1 MIERE
6 RAKQRKLQLTWC
18 SELDNLVHDRDSR
31 YSGEYLEEGLLASW
45 LKSAEGRDV
54 PASLW
59 QRVEAARDIAYEEEH
74 VRAKV
79 RLQFRVWCFPPF
91 LFC

>member
-1 MIERE
+1 M
-6 RAKQRKLQLTWC
+6 
-18 SELDNLVHDRDSR
+18 HDRDSR
-31 YSGEYLEEGLLASW
+31 YSGEYLEEGLLTSW

-74 VRAKV
+74 VREKV